1 MKTKKLIAFVLT
13 LTMAL
18 TLCACG
24 AKDTETAPKT
34 VAEVQPTA
42 VLFQIAKG
50 GVFHGRF
57 CLDAFSQSRK

>member
-34 VAEVQPTA
+34 
-42 VLFQIAKG
+42 I
-50 GVFHGRF
+50 
-57 CLDAFSQSRK
+57 